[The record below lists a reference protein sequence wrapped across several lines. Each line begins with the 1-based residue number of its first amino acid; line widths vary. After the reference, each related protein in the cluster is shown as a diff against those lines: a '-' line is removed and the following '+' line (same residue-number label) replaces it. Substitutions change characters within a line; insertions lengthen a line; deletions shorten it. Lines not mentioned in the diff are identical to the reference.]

1 MAVNRIDLLNHTF
14 SRALRGYDPEEVDNF
29 LQDVADTMRRL
40 GDDRVRLS
48 NMVTELENRLAEYS
62 GRETVLHETLLAS
75 QKMVEEMK
83 ASAQRE
89 AQLIIESAQ
98 NRAESLT
105 NQANLRLA
113 RILDEISEARKL
125 KAQFEFKVRSVIEG
139 HLKLLEL
146 GQMED
151 ARMERAT
158 AALHRRQEER
168 IPPSPNRRPNERP
181 ADAADRRH
189 AGERADAADG
199 NRGRDG

>member
-1 MAVNRIDLLNHTF
+1 MSVNRIDLLNHTF
-14 SRALRGYDPEEVDNF
+14 SRALRGYDPNEVDNF
-29 LQDVADTMRRL
+29 MQEVADALARL
-40 GDDRVRLS
+40 GDERVRLA
-48 NMVTELENRLAEYS
+48 NRVARLEERLAEQAD
-62 GRETVLHETLLAS
+62 RENILRETLLAS
-75 QKMVEEMK
+75 QRTMEELK
-83 ASAQRE
+83 SAAQKE

-151 ARMERAT
+151 SRMERAT
-158 AALHRRQEER
+158 AALSRR
-168 IPPSPNRRPNERP
+168 
-181 ADAADRRH
+181 
-189 AGERADAADG
+189 AGEKNGRQGGSA
-199 NRGRDG
+199 NREG

>member
-29 LQDVADTMRRL
+29 LQDVADTMARL
-40 GDDRVRLS
+40 GDERVRLGNLVS
-48 NMVTELENRLAEYS
+48 QLESRLSDYAE
-62 GRETVLHETLLAS
+62 RENSLRETLLFS
-75 QKMVEEMK
+75 QKMNEETK
-83 ASAQRE
+83 ASAQKE
-89 AQLIIESAQ
+89 AQLIIEAAQ

-146 GQMED
+146 GQLED
-151 ARMERAT
+151 SRVERAT
-158 AALHRRQEER
+158 AAL
-168 IPPSPNRRPNERP
+168 NRRPDPGVRI
-181 ADAADRRH
+181 AAR
-189 AGERADAADG
+189 DG
-199 NRGRDG
+199 NGRSDE